1 MENTTP
7 AESTASAPN
16 RKPTIIL
23 TVLVVILAIGLGL
36 LFLQY
41 NKMKSDNAIV
51 QEALEEQKKSL
62 TNELQDMMSEYE
74 GLKSDN
80 DSLNKKIDSQQ
91 DKIKNL
97 LAVNYG
103 NIEKIKLYKKE
114 LTTLREIMK
123 SYIVQID
130 SLNTK
135 NQKLISENT
144 EVRSALD
151 EARKNNDDLSKEK
164 EDLNSKVQMASV
176 LSAKD
181 VVVTPLNKR
190 GKNTERAS
198 RVLKIQVCFTIRENS
213 IIPAGEKIVFLR
225 LTRPDDLVLAT
236 SEQDV
241 FDYDSKKIVYSAKR
255 SIAYENKDV
264 DLCIFW
270 DNAGQLIPGN
280 YKADLFSET
289 KLIGSATFVLK

>member
-7 AESTASAPN
+7 APN

-23 TVLVVILAIGLGL
+23 TVLVVILAISLGL
-36 LFLQY
+36 LYLQY
-41 NKMKSDNAIV
+41 NKKKSDDAIV
-51 QEALEEQKKSL
+51 QEALKEEKNSL
-62 TNELQDMMSEYE
+62 TNELRDMMSEYE

-80 DSLNKKIDSQQ
+80 DSLNRKIDKQQ
-91 DKIKNL
+91 DRIKNL

-135 NQKLISENT
+135 NQKLVSENT
-144 EVRSALD
+144 EVKSALD
-151 EARKNNDDLSKEK
+151 VARKSNEDLSKEK

-181 VVVTPLNKR
+181 IKVTPLNKR
-190 GKNTERAS
+190 GKDTERAS
-198 RVLKIQVCFTIRENS
+198 RVLKIQVCFTLRENS
-213 IIPAGEKIVFLR
+213 IIPAGEKDVFLR

-236 SEQDV
+236 SEQDL
-241 FDYDSKKIVYSAKR
+241 FSYDGKKIVYSAKR
-255 SIAYENKDV
+255 TIAYENKDI
-264 DLCIFW
+264 DACIFW
-270 DNAGQLIPGN
+270 DNGGQLIPGN
-280 YKADLFSET
+280 YKTDLFSDG
-289 KLIGSATFVLK
+289 KLIGSSTFILK

>member
-1 MENTTP
+1 MENTTSP
-7 AESTASAPN
+7 APN

-23 TVLVVILAIGLGL
+23 MVLVVVLAVL
-36 LFLQY
+36 LCLLYLKY
-41 NKMKSDNAIV
+41 NTKMSENAV
-51 QEALEEQKKSL
+51 VKEALENEKKSL

-80 DSLNKKIDSQQ
+80 DSLNKKIDGQQ
-91 DKIKNL
+91 NKIRQL
-97 LAVNYG
+97 LSINKS
-103 NIEKIKLYKKE
+103 NIEKIILYKKE

-151 EARKNNDDLSKEK
+151 QARKNNEDLSKEK
-164 EDLNSKVQMASV
+164 EDLNSKVEMASV
-176 LSAKD
+176 LSAKSILAS
-181 VVVTPLNKR
+181 PLNKR
-190 GKNTERAS
+190 GKDTEKAS
-198 RVLKIQVCFTIRENS
+198 RVTKIKVCFTIRENS
-213 IIPAGEKIVFLR
+213 IVAAGEKEVFLR
-225 LTRPDDLVLAT
+225 ITRPDELVLAT

-241 FDYDSKKIVYSAKR
+241 FPYDGKKIVYSAKR
-255 SIAYENKDV
+255 TVAYENKDV

-270 DNAGQLIPGN
+270 DNTGQLIPGN
-280 YKADLFSET
+280 YGVDIFCES
-289 KLIGSATFVLK
+289 KLIGSGNFTLK

>member
-1 MENTTP
+1 MENTTVP
-7 AESTASAPN
+7 APN
-16 RKPTIIL
+16 RKPTIVL
-23 TVLVVILAIGLGL
+23 TVLVVVLAIGLGL

-80 DSLNKKIDSQQ
+80 DSLNRKIDGQQ

-97 LAVNYG
+97 LAINAS
-103 NIEKIKLYKKE
+103 NIEKIKIYKKE
-114 LTTLREIMK
+114 LGTLREIMK

-135 NQKLISENT
+135 NQKLVSENI
-144 EVRSALD
+144 EVKTALD
-151 EARKNNDDLSKEK
+151 QARKNNDDLSKEK

-176 LSAKD
+176 LVASSIVA
-181 VVVTPLNKR
+181 TPLNKR
-190 GKNTERAS
+190 GKDTEKAS
-198 RVLKIQVCFTIRENS
+198 RVMKIKVCFTIRENS
-213 IIPAGEKIVFLR
+213 IVQAGEKEVFLR
-225 LTRPDDLVLAT
+225 LTRPDELVLAT

-241 FDYDSKKIVYSAKR
+241 FPYDGKKIVYSAKR
-255 SIAYENKDV
+255 SAVYENKDV

-280 YKADLFSET
+280 YRADLFCEG
-289 KLIGSATFVLK
+289 KMIGSTTFLLK

>member
-7 AESTASAPN
+7 APN

-23 TVLVVILAIGLGL
+23 TVLVVMLAIGLGL

-41 NKMKSDNAIV
+41 NKMKSDNAVV

-80 DSLNKKIDSQQ
+80 DSLNNKIDKQQ
-91 DKIKNL
+91 DRIKQL
-97 LAVNYG
+97 LTINSS

-114 LTTLREIMK
+114 LTTLREVMK

-144 EVRSALD
+144 EVKTALD
-151 EARKNNDDLSKEK
+151 EARKSNNDLSKEK
-164 EDLNSKVQMASV
+164 EDLNSKVQIASV

-181 VVVTPLNKR
+181 IVVTPLNKR
-190 GKNTERAS
+190 GKDTERAS
-198 RVLKIQVCFTIRENS
+198 RVLKIKVCFTIRENS
-213 IIPAGEKIVFLR
+213 IIPAGEKDVYLR

-236 SEQDV
+236 SEQDL
-241 FDYDSKKIVYSAKR
+241 FNYDGKKIVFSAKR
-255 SIAYENKDV
+255 TVAYENKDV

-280 YKADLFSET
+280 YKADLFSDG
-289 KLIGSATFVLK
+289 KLIGSSTFILK

>member
-1 MENTTP
+1 MENTT
-7 AESTASAPN
+7 STQN

-23 TVLVVILAIGLGL
+23 TIVVVVLTVVLGL
-36 LFLQY
+36 LYMQY
-41 NKMKSDNAIV
+41 TKMKADNAIV

-80 DSLNKKIDSQQ
+80 DSLNKEIDKQQ
-91 DKIKNL
+91 DHIRGL
-97 LAVNYG
+97 LAINKD

-114 LTTLREIMK
+114 LGTLRDIMK

-135 NQKLISENT
+135 NQKLVAENT
-144 EVRSALD
+144 EVKSAL
-151 EARKNNDDLSKEK
+151 EQSRKSNEDLSKEK
-164 EDLNSKVQMASV
+164 ENLNSKVQIASV

-181 VVVTPLNKR
+181 LTIASLNKR
-190 GKNTERAS
+190 GKDTEKSA
-198 RVLKIQVCFTIRENS
+198 RVAKVKVCFTIRENPL
-213 IIPAGEKIVFLR
+213 IAAGEKLVYLR
-225 LTRPDDLVLAT
+225 ITRPDELVLAS

-241 FDYDSKKIVYSAKR
+241 FTYEGKQIVYSAKR
-255 SIAYENKDV
+255 SVNYESKDV
-264 DLCIFW
+264 DMCIYW

-280 YKADLFSET
+280 YGVDLFGDG
-289 KLIGSATFVLK
+289 KMIGTGTFVLK

>member
-7 AESTASAPN
+7 APN

-23 TVLVVILAIGLGL
+23 TVLVVVLSIVLVVL
-36 LFLQY
+36 LLQL
-41 NKMKSDNAIV
+41 NKTKNDDAIV
-51 QEALEEQKKSL
+51 QQALEEQKKSL

-80 DSLNKKIDSQQ
+80 DSLNKKIDGQENR
-91 DKIKNL
+91 IKQL
-97 LAVNYG
+97 LNINKS
-103 NIEKIKLYKKE
+103 NIEKIILYKKE
-114 LTTLREIMK
+114 LGTLREIMK

-144 EVRSALD
+144 EVRSDLD
-151 EARKNNDDLSKEK
+151 KARKNNDDLSKEK

-181 VVVTPLNKR
+181 IKITPLNKR
-190 GKNTERAS
+190 GKDTERAS
-198 RVLKIQVCFTIRENS
+198 RVLKIQVCFTLRENS
-213 IIPAGEKIVFLR
+213 IIPAGDKEVFLR

-236 SEQDV
+236 SEQDL
-241 FDYDSKKIVYSAKR
+241 FSYDGKKIVYSAKR
-255 SIAYENKDV
+255 TVAYENKDV

-280 YKADLFSET
+280 YKADLFSDG
-289 KLIGSATFVLK
+289 KLIGSSTFILK